1 VSGLPPAAVRGA
13 ATRLPRV
20 IRLDGSDA
28 VVFAPAAAPGE
39 WAVAG
44 TFLFAGRDPD
54 SLGRKER
61 IAFRSGFLGVD
72 SFGHATLVTVTP
84 ATAEER
90 AAVVTR
96 LAGHLVAR
104 LGAPG
109 LAAAL
114 PAAEE
119 EVAFAEDICRG
130 HAVNALLALHRAH
143 EEGGAIRERF
153 RSLRPRD
160 ETAFSA
166 GHLRG
171 HDRAFHLVE
180 TDEDDPAEGHAIDLI
195 ALRDAAP

>member
-1 VSGLPPAAVRGA
+1 M
-13 ATRLPRV
+13 RLPRV

-39 WAVAG
+39 WAVPG

-72 SFGHATLVTVTP
+72 SFGHATLAAVTQ

-90 AAVVTR
+90 AAAVAR
-96 LAGHLVAR
+96 LAAQFVAR
-104 LGAPG
+104 LGAPD
-109 LAAAL
+109 LAAAM

-130 HAVNALLALHRAH
+130 HAVNTLIALHRAH
-143 EEGGAIRERF
+143 EAGGAIRERF
-153 RSLRPRD
+153 RSLKPRD

-166 GHLRG
+166 DHLRG

-180 TDEDDPAEGHAIDLI
+180 TDEGDDDGHAVDLI

>member
-1 VSGLPPAAVRGA
+1 VS
-13 ATRLPRV
+13 RLPRA

-28 VVFAPAAAPGE
+28 VVFAAAAAPGE
-39 WAVAG
+39 WVVPG

-54 SLGRKER
+54 SLSRKER
-61 IAFRSGFLGVD
+61 VAFRSGFLGVE
-72 SFGHATLVTVTP
+72 SFGHSTLATVTE
-84 ATAEER
+84 AMAEER
-90 AAVVTR
+90 AAVVAR
-96 LAGHLVAR
+96 LAAQFVAR
-104 LGAPG
+104 LGAPD

-130 HAVNALLALHRAH
+130 HAVDTLIALHRVH

-153 RSLRPRD
+153 RSLKPRD

-166 GHLRG
+166 DHLRG

-180 TDEDDPAEGHAIDLI
+180 TDEEEEEDGHAVDLI